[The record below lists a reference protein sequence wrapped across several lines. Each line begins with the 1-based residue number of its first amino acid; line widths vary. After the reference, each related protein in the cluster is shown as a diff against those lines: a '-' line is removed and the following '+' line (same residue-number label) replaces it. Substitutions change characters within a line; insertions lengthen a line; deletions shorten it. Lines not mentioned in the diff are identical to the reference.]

1 MILPYMCPIIENVP
15 TFCILKENTF
25 QINNLR
31 RKQRDGKSHKKTTLL
46 CISIFSGA
54 WGALLKFMND
64 SFGSSTT
71 DKTLT

>member
-31 RKQRDGKSHKKTTLL
+31 RKQRDGKSHKKNNSLMHFYFKEHGVP
-46 CISIFSGA
+46 C
-54 WGALLKFMND
+54 
-64 SFGSSTT
+64 
-71 DKTLT
+71 